1 MLNQLEKEMRIVE
14 DYEFIL
20 RHASRSQ
27 LGRLLSK
34 LKEADDVEFSE
45 VIHKINE
52 LLILPLP

>member
-1 MLNQLEKEMRIVE
+1 MRIVE